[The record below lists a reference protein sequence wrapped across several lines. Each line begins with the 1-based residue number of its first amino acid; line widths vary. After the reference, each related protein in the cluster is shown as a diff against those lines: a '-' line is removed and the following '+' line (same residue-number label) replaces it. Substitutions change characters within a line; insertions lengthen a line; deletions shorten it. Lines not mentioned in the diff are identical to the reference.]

1 MSEDFGTLPVLAE
14 SFRRSLLAENKSPRT
29 VRIYT
34 TAVSRYVDYSREQ
47 DLSLDVG
54 DVRRE
59 HLEGFVASLLDSRA
73 RTRRPPT
80 TAH

>member
-29 VRIYT
+29 VRHLHDGRLQVRRLL
-34 TAVSRYVDYSREQ
+34 AEQ

-59 HLEGFVASLLDSRA
+59 HLEGLVASLLDSRA